1 MTSLLSKIHK
11 DMYQKA
17 LKAREDN
24 TATVDN
30 WDDFMTELNKK
41 KFVLADWCDNVSC
54 EKHIKEKSKEE
65 SKALMEAMNEEESAL
80 TGAAKT
86 LCIPYT
92 MGKQASGKKDAFKGA
107 KCFCGCNKQAKVTAL
122 WGRSY

>member
-1 MTSLLSKIHK
+1 MASLLTKIHK

-41 KFVLADWCDNVSC
+41 KFVLADWCDNVAC
-54 EKHIKEKSKEE
+54 EKNIKERSKEE

-92 MGKQASGKKDAFKGA
+92 MG
-107 KCFCGCNKQAKVTAL
+107 
-122 WGRSY
+122 R

>member
-1 MTSLLSKIHK
+1 MSALLPKIHK
-11 DMYQKA
+11 DMYEKA

-30 WDDFMTELNKK
+30 WDDFMKALGQKK
-41 KFVLADWCDNVSC
+41 IVLADWCGMQCC
-54 EKHIKEKSKEE
+54 ELHVKEKSKEE
-65 SKALMEAMNEEESAL
+65 SKAAMEAMNEEESAL

-107 KCFCGCNKQAKVTAL
+107 KCFCGC
-122 WGRSY
+122 